1 MTLRTTVVDYV
12 AQNRADWHDVI
23 LSTYVLAQK
32 DRIGHFGIEAR
43 QGLPALWGHSYV
55 RTYYA
60 WAGTPPPSRDF
71 MEGGIATTYYVVK
84 ALSQFHKKSD
94 SAWEEAILKDIA
106 KFFKCRIRP
115 DGVGVL
121 GMDAHGFPKIV
132 THLRHTC
139 YGYLILADLL
149 EVCGDGSEELR
160 MLANKSADLLIDAFT
175 ADELLQEW
183 IPESWPI
190 GGIASYIAA
199 REHLYNS
206 KIGNKWPPHE
216 KRCWPDVREAMLDAL
231 AELSSTHLS
240 LLGAI
245 REPGKRALSEHLPY
259 WHPIK
264 DAPILRL
271 HSTLGCLSLVGKD
284 IAKREFGQSRI
295 REIVKDLRQQV
306 LMDPQHAPRFC
317 HDSSPSFAA
326 ACAMLKLVLGPWYEP
341 TNEDREFVLYLLDFL
356 RLRWK
361 DPEVYTDYWTEFTA
375 PILQIDEL
383 LSGLDTRAL
392 VRESEFFIEDAEPLE
407 LGSYGEP
414 AGARE
419 REFLSFLDRITPVA
433 LGLESKSAD

>member
-1 MTLRTTVVDYV
+1 
-12 AQNRADWHDVI
+12 
-23 LSTYVLAQK
+23 
-32 DRIGHFGIEAR
+32 
-43 QGLPALWGHSYV
+43 
-55 RTYYA
+55 
-60 WAGTPPPSRDF
+60 

>member
-1 MTLRTTVVDYV
+1 MTLKTTIADYV
-12 AQNRADWHDVI
+12 AHNRADWHDVI
-23 LSTYVLAQK
+23 LSIYVLAQK
-32 DRIGHFGIEAR
+32 DRIGNFGIEAR

-55 RTYYA
+55 RTYNA
-60 WAGTPPPSRDF
+60 WAGTPPPSRES

-84 ALSQFHKKSD
+84 ALSHFHKKS
-94 SAWEEAILKDIA
+94 EAIWREAIVKDIA
-106 KFFKCRIRP
+106 KFFKSRIQR
-115 DGVGVL
+115 DGIGVS
-121 GMDAHGFPKIV
+121 GMDGHGFPMIV
-132 THLRHTC
+132 RHLRHTC
-139 YGYLILADLL
+139 YGYLILADLV
-149 EVCGDGSEELR
+149 EACGDSSEELR
-160 MLANKSADLLIDAFT
+160 MLASRSADLLINARS
-175 ADELLQEW
+175 ADELLQAW

-206 KIGNKWPPHE
+206 KMGNKWPPHQ
-216 KRCWPDVREAMLDAL
+216 KRYWPDVREAMLDAL

-245 REPGKRALSEHLPY
+245 KEPGKRALSEHLPY

-271 HSTLGCLSLVGKD
+271 HSTLGCLSLVGKEL
-284 IAKREFGQSRI
+284 AKREFGQSRI

-306 LMDPQHAPRFC
+306 LMDPHHAPRFC

-326 ACAMLKLVLGPWYEP
+326 ACAMLKLVLGPWYDP
-341 TNEDREFVLYLLDFL
+341 TKEDREFVFYLLDFL

-375 PILQIDEL
+375 PILEIDQL
-383 LSGLDTRAL
+383 LSGLETRAL
-392 VRESEFFIEDAEPLE
+392 VREAEIFIEGAENLE
-407 LGSYGEP
+407 LGLYGVP
-414 AGARE
+414 LSAHE
-419 REFLSFLDRITPVA
+419 RKFRSFLDRITPVA